1 MIVILLM
8 YIGGAPNSTSGGIK
22 ITTIATLVATVRTFV
37 RGKTRVEVGWNT
49 IPMRTVRRAFIVF
62 SVSIFL
68 IFIVLFVL
76 SWTEDQT
83 FFDLLFE
90 IISAFGT
97 VGLSRGITPDLTVTG
112 KILIAFVM
120 FAGRIGLFSFAV
132 AMTDVI
138 DDSSYTFP
146 EINLMVG

>member
-1 MIVILLM
+1 M
-8 YIGGAPNSTSGGIK
+8 
-22 ITTIATLVATVRTFV
+22 TTVATLVATLRTFV
-37 RGKTRVEVGWNT
+37 KGRTRVELGWNT

-62 SVSIFL
+62 TVSIFL
-68 IFIVLFVL
+68 IFTVLFVL
-76 SWTEDQT
+76 SWTEDQA
-83 FFDLLFE
+83 FIDILFE

-112 KILIAFVM
+112 KLLIAFVM

-132 AMTDVI
+132 AMSEVK